1 MKTII
6 TIVLALT
13 MYNAQAQDTIS
24 NVSGPHGGK
33 LKSVQNYKI
42 EMLGSY
48 RRVITY
54 LYDNDLKPI
63 SNKGING
70 NILFFYNDN
79 ASLNMKL
86 KSYETNGFYAEVSAI
101 DYFYCIVNL
110 TVYGKT
116 ISAKF
121 DNLSQLAEKDKKKLK

>member
-1 MKTII
+1 MKTIM
-6 TIVLALT
+6 TIVLAMT
-13 MYNAQAQDTIS
+13 MYNVHAQDTIS

-33 LKSVQNYKI
+33 LKAVQNYKI

-54 LYDNDLKPI
+54 LYDKDLKPI

-79 ASLNMKL
+79 ASLNIKL
-86 KSYETNGFYAEVSAI
+86 KSYEDNGFYAEVSAI

-116 ISAKF
+116 ISSKF